1 MAGIMK
7 RAEEI
12 YKALEKTM
20 EFLVEAGTACI
31 GVNADAEAV
40 RDLADSKDEVCSSNG
55 RYAIDY
61 AIKQISS
68 VAVEKV
74 SDVDCL
80 INKAIEAAEEGLEEP
95 EAEKAN
101 TPTEAELRDSHRV
114 ETYEVPPEEN
124 ENPQAILDKLYF
136 AVKETRAGADV
147 TNITFT
153 KPGEAVIY
161 VYTGAS
167 KRVNIECDSGIAM
180 IVDVCRALM

>member
-20 EFLVEAGTACI
+20 EFVVEAGKACI

-40 RDLADSKDEVCSSNG
+40 RDLADSRDEVCSSNG

-80 INKAIEAAEEGLEEP
+80 INKAIEAAEDGLAEP
-95 EAEKAN
+95 EAEKGHR
-101 TPTEAELRDSHRV
+101 PTEAELRDIHRV
-114 ETYEVPPEEN
+114 ETYEVPP
-124 ENPQAILDKLYF
+124 DKLYF

-161 VYTGAS
+161 FYTGAS

>member
-20 EFLVEAGTACI
+20 EFVVEAGKACI
-31 GVNADAEAV
+31 GVNVDAEAV
-40 RDLADSKDEVCSSNG
+40 RDLADSRDEVCSSNG

-80 INKAIEAAEEGLEEP
+80 INKAIEAAEDGLAEP
-95 EAEKAN
+95 EAEKGHR
-101 TPTEAELRDSHRV
+101 PTEAELRDIHRV

-153 KPGEAVIY
+153 KPGEAVICF
-161 VYTGAS
+161 YTGAS

>member
-20 EFLVEAGTACI
+20 EFVVEAGKACI
-31 GVNADAEAV
+31 GVNADAEVV
-40 RDLADSKDEVCSSNG
+40 RDMADSRDEVCSSNG

-80 INKAIEAAEEGLEEP
+80 INKAIEAAEDGLAEP
-95 EAEKAN
+95 EAEIVFRSKGN
-101 TPTEAELRDSHRV
+101 TRGCRCDKHHIHKTGRSRDLLLHRSIEAGEHRV
-114 ETYEVPPEEN
+114 
-124 ENPQAILDKLYF
+124 
-136 AVKETRAGADV
+136 
-147 TNITFT
+147 
-153 KPGEAVIY
+153 
-161 VYTGAS
+161 
-167 KRVNIECDSGIAM
+167 
-180 IVDVCRALM
+180 

>member
-31 GVNADAEAV
+31 GVNADAETV

-95 EAEKAN
+95 EAEKAH
-101 TPTEAELRDSHRV
+101 TPTEEELRDIHRV
-114 ETYEVPPEEN
+114 DTYEVMPKEDEHL
-124 ENPQAILDKLYF
+124 QAIMDKLYF

-147 TNITFT
+147 TNIKFT

-161 VYTGAS
+161 FYTGAS

>member
-20 EFLVEAGTACI
+20 EFVVEAGKACI
-31 GVNADAEAV
+31 GVNTDAEAV
-40 RDLADSKDEVCSSNG
+40 RDLADSRDEVCSSNG

-80 INKAIEAAEEGLEEP
+80 INKAIEAAEDGLAEP
-95 EAEKAN
+95 EAEKGHR
-101 TPTEAELRDSHRV
+101 PTEAELRDIHRV
-114 ETYEVPPEEN
+114 ETYDVMPEKDEHL
-124 ENPQAILDKLYF
+124 QAILDKLYF
-136 AVKETRAGADV
+136 AVKETRAGEDV
-147 TNITFT
+147 TNITVT
-153 KPGEAVIY
+153 KPGEATIY
-161 VYTGAS
+161 FYTGAS
-167 KRVNIECDSGIAM
+167 KQVNIECDSGIAM
-180 IVDVCRALM
+180 IIDVCKALM